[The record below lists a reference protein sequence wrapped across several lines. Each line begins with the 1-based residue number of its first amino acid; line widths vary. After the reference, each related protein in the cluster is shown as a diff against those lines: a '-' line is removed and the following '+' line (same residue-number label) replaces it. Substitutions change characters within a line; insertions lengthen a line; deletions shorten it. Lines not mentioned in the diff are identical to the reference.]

1 MGLAGKGL
9 LAGVGV
15 LAIGA
20 GVVAWRTYSFAGGL
34 PSATTRVTVAAATPF
49 DAAAAAA
56 RLGAAIRFRTV
67 SNQDPAA
74 NDWTQWDGFHAWLKA
89 SYPRFHAAAKLE
101 MVGQTLVYRWEGS
114 DPAAKPIILMAHQD
128 VVPITPGTERDWKKD
143 PFSGD
148 LADGAVW
155 GRGAI
160 DDKGNLIALFEAME
174 ALATRGFKPKR
185 TIYVV
190 SGHDEEV
197 GGNGARAAAQM
208 LEKRGIRAL
217 FTLDEGSIIV
227 KDPPLIGKPTI
238 LIGVAEKGYATIKV
252 TAKGAGGHSSMPP
265 KDIATVNLA
274 RALAAI
280 DDRQFPYE
288 FRGPGA
294 DMVES
299 LGAEAGG
306 AARVALANRWLLG
319 GKIIQQ
325 VAATPSGAAM
335 LHTTIA
341 PTMLSG
347 SPKENVLPQ
356 EATALINYRIAP
368 WQTSKDVMAWTKG
381 AVGTLPVTLSWEGT
395 PREPTRVSSTSSEG
409 WALLSATARAEAPG
423 APIAP
428 FLVIAGTDS
437 RSFTGISDDV
447 YRFAPIRLATSE
459 TAMIHGT
466 NEHIST
472 QDFAAMIRFFTRLIA
487 TAG

>member
-1 MGLAGKGL
+1 MGLIGRIAL
-9 LAGVGV
+9 LGGAA

-20 GVVAWRTYSFAGGL
+20 GIVAWRTYSFSHVASSPESG
-34 PSATTRVTVAAATPF
+34 VTVAAATPF
-49 DAAAAAA
+49 DAAAATA
-56 RLGAAIRFRTV
+56 RLGAAISFKTV
-67 SNQDPAA
+67 SNQDPAT
-74 NDWTQWDGFHAWLKA
+74 NDWSQWDGFHTWLKT
-89 SYPRFHAAAKLE
+89 SYPRFHAAAALE

-128 VVPITPGTERDWKKD
+128 VVPVAPGTEKNWKKD
-143 PFSGD
+143 PFSGE
-148 LADGAVW
+148 LAEGSVW

-174 ALATRGFKPKR
+174 ALASRGFKPKR
-185 TIYVV
+185 TIYLV

-197 GGNGARAAAQM
+197 GGTGARAAAKLLQ
-208 LEKRGIRAL
+208 ERGVHAL

-274 RALAAI
+274 RALTAI
-280 DDRQFPYE
+280 NDKQFPYE

-319 GKIIQQ
+319 GKIVQQ

-368 WQTSKDVMAWTKG
+368 WQTSKDVMAWTKS
-381 AVGTLPVTLSWEGT
+381 AVGTLPVSLSWEGT

-409 WALLSATARAEAPG
+409 WTLLSATAQAEAPG

-447 YRFAPIRLATSE
+447 YRFAPVRLATSE

-466 NEHIST
+466 NEHIAAE
-472 QDFAAMIRFFTRLIA
+472 DFTAMIRFFTRLIA
-487 TAG
+487 TAA